1 VRSLL
6 GGEVF
11 PHEAMRWM
19 GSLPPCTSL
28 WLIAEYRGD
37 SACLSGIVW
46 SCRGGGQ
53 RYLSG
58 QGKLLGAL
66 LLVEGFV
73 LFGTCL

>member
-1 VRSLL
+1 VFGSVLESSRLPPTTPRAHHGSGVDGAWVGSCGGCLVRSLL

-37 SACLSGIVW
+37 SACL
-46 SCRGGGQ
+46 
-53 RYLSG
+53 
-58 QGKLLGAL
+58 
-66 LLVEGFV
+66 
-73 LFGTCL
+73 